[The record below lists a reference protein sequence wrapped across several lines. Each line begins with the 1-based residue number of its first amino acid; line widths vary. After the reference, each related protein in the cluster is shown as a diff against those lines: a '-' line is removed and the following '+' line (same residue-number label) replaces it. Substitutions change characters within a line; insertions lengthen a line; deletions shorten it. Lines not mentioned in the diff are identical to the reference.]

1 MKNGVWIRSF
11 NASGIEAFESFLDRF
26 EKGEATDVDAHALA
40 RDTRFS
46 DLPDRRLMI
55 NVPMVASKRS
65 LAKLVCQSFQDAG
78 YAELPLVTSIEYRN
92 MWTWLACRSFH
103 LIRSHRANR
112 SLNDFAYFVC
122 SREWNRFYRHRIAGP
137 ARIYW
142 LFRDRPQDASLLL
155 HGHAYEHSD
164 WEEQLAARQG
174 RIRNRDLIATANRLY
189 WDVGNHRPKRGAQTR
204 TRPGTVRRLLSF
216 IDQVDL
222 TYDVNSMTPDQIL
235 DLLPAEFDRWKDS

>member
-1 MKNGVWIRSF
+1 MTGKVWIRSF
-11 NASGIEAFESFLDRF
+11 DARGIDAFRSFLERYQ
-26 EKGEATDVDAHALA
+26 EGKATDVDA
-40 RDTRFS
+40 
-46 DLPDRRLMI
+46 RRLAADAKLSNRINQRLEIDIPMI
-55 NVPMVASKRS
+55 ASKKS

-78 YAELPLVTSIEYRN
+78 YTALPLVPSDEYRN
-92 MWTWLACRSFH
+92 MWTWIACSSFH
-103 LIRSHRANR
+103 LIKPRRADTA
-112 SLNDFAYFVC
+112 LNDHSYYVC
-122 SREWNRFYRHRIAGP
+122 SQDWKRFYRHRIAGP

-142 LFRDRPQDASLLL
+142 MFRGRPLDASLLL
-155 HGHAYEHSD
+155 HGRAYEHSD

-235 DLLPAEFDRWKDS
+235 DLLPPEFDRWKDS